1 MRRSSRLR
9 TVVFV
14 LALPLSAG
22 AFLLQSR
29 DTRDSV
35 RLFSQVFDLVATTFV
50 DTVASG
56 DLYER
61 AARGLLEQIN
71 DPYAALYSPK
81 QLQEFTAST
90 GGRYGGIGMLVEE
103 QEGQTV
109 VSRIFPNTPAA
120 EAGVMEGDRIV
131 QVDSTST
138 VGWRMDRVTEL
149 LKGVPGTSVQ
159 VAFSR
164 PNVPDPIEMR
174 LTRAVIRIPAVP
186 YAIMLDGDI
195 GYVPLNQFN
204 ETSAAETR
212 AAIARLH
219 GEGAKGFILDLR
231 GNGGG
236 IVDQALRIS
245 ELFLQPGQ
253 EIMST
258 RGRNAPEHFFA
269 REKPIVPTTPLV
281 VLTDGGSA
289 SASEIVA
296 GALQDHDRALVV
308 GTTSFGKGLEQ
319 SLYRLDGGYALKL
332 TTAKWFTPSG
342 RSIHRDRV
350 LVDGRLVDVMP
361 DSMETDSV
369 KHSRP
374 KYQSDAGRIVY
385 GGGGITPDL
394 IVRQDTLTT
403 AEQQFLRALTPK
415 SQQVYLSL
423 YRYAFELKDGVT
435 PNFTATRAWRD
446 EFYRRLTQEA
456 HVELDRATFDSA
468 APYVNEL
475 LENRVARFAFG
486 DSTARR
492 RQVAQD
498 AQLRRALEVLQTG
511 RSQRELFA
519 VARGEPRE

>member
-1 MRRSSRLR
+1 M
-9 TVVFV
+9 
-14 LALPLSAG
+14 
-22 AFLLQSR
+22 LQSQSA
-29 DTRDSV
+29 RDSV
-35 RLFSQVFDLVATTFV
+35 RLFSQVFDLVSTTFV
-50 DTVASG
+50 DTVAAG

-81 QLQEFTAST
+81 QLQDFTATT

-131 QVDSTST
+131 SVDAVST
-138 VGWRMDRVTEL
+138 VGWRMDRVTER
-149 LKGVPGTSVQ
+149 LKGVPGTQVQ
-159 VAFSR
+159 VAFAR
-164 PNVPDPIEMR
+164 LNTPAPIEMR
-174 LTRAVIRIPAVP
+174 LTRAIIRIPAVP
-186 YAIMLDGDI
+186 YALMLDGQI

-212 AAIARLH
+212 AAVARLQD
-219 GEGAKGFILDLR
+219 EGAKGFVLDLR

-236 IVDQALRIS
+236 MVDQAIRIS

-258 RGRNAPEHFFA
+258 RGRAKPEHFFA
-269 REKPIVPTTPLV
+269 RDRPMVPSTPLV
-281 VLTDGGSA
+281 VLTDGGTA

-296 GALQDHDRALVV
+296 GALQDHDRALVI

-342 RSIHRDRV
+342 RTIHRDRV
-350 LVDGRLVDVMP
+350 LVDGRLVDVVP

-369 KHSRP
+369 KHTRP
-374 KYQSDAGRIVY
+374 TFHSDAGRIVY

-403 AEQQFLRALTPK
+403 AEQQFLRTLTSK
-415 SQQVYLSL
+415 SQPVYLSL
-423 YRYAFELKDGVT
+423 YRYAFELKDGV
-435 PNFTATRAWRD
+435 PQNFTATRAWRD

-456 HVELDRATFDSA
+456 GVEMDRATFDDA
-468 APYVNEL
+468 APYVNDL

-492 RQVAQD
+492 RQIDQD
-498 AQLRRALEVLQTG
+498 AQLRRALEVLRTG
-511 RSQRELFA
+511 RSQRELFT
-519 VARGEPRE
+519 VARGQE

>member
-1 MRRSSRLR
+1 MRRSPRLR
-9 TVVFV
+9 TIALI
-14 LALPLSAG
+14 LALPALGG
-22 AFLLQSR
+22 AFMLQSGEMR
-29 DTRDSV
+29 HSV
-35 RLFSQVFDLVATTFV
+35 RLFSQVFDLVASTYV
-50 DTVASG
+50 DTVAAG
-56 DLYER
+56 DLYEK
-61 AARGLLEQIN
+61 AARGLLEEIN

-81 QLQEFTAST
+81 ELQDFTANT

-131 QVDSTST
+131 GVDSVST
-138 VGWRMDRVTEL
+138 IGWRMDKVTER
-149 LKGVPGTSVQ
+149 LKGVPGTAVD
-159 VAFSR
+159 VAFRR
-164 PNVPDPIEMR
+164 PNVDEHIRMR
-174 LTRAVIRIPAVP
+174 LTRAIIRIPAVP
-186 YAIMLDGDI
+186 YAIMLDGRV

-204 ETSAAETR
+204 ETSAAEVL
-212 AAIARLH
+212 ASVSRLQA
-219 GEGAKGFILDLR
+219 EGARGFILDLR

-245 ELFLQPGQ
+245 EIFLQPGQ

-258 RGRNAPEHFFA
+258 RGRAEPERFFS
-269 REKPIVPTTPLV
+269 RERPLVANTPLV
-281 VLTDGGSA
+281 VLTDAGTA

-350 LVDGRLVDVMP
+350 LVDGKLVDVGP
-361 DSMETDSV
+361 DSLESDTA

-374 KYQSDAGRIVY
+374 EYHSDAGRTIY
-385 GGGGITPDL
+385 GGGGITPDV
-394 IVRQDTLTT
+394 IVRPDTLTT
-403 AEQQFLRALTPK
+403 AEQQFLKALTPS

-456 HVELDRATFDSA
+456 DVELDRATYDAA

-492 RQVAQD
+492 RQVSQD
-498 AQLRRALEVLQTG
+498 AQLRRALELLQSG
-511 RSQRELFA
+511 LSQRELFT
-519 VARGEPRE
+519 VARGQ

>member
-1 MRRSSRLR
+1 MRRSPRLR
-9 TVVFV
+9 TVAFV
-14 LALPLSAG
+14 LALPVMVG
-22 AFLLQSR
+22 AFILQSR

-35 RLFSQVFDLVATTFV
+35 RLFSQVFDLVSTTFV
-50 DTVASG
+50 DTVPPS

-61 AARGLLEQIN
+61 AARGLLEQLD

-81 QLQEFTAST
+81 QLQDFTATT

-131 QVDSTST
+131 SVDSVST
-138 VGWRMDRVTEL
+138 VGWRMDRVTER
-149 LKGVPGTSVQ
+149 LKGAPGTPVQ
-159 VAFSR
+159 VAFAR
-164 PNVPDPIEMR
+164 PSVPDPIEMR
-174 LTRAVIRIPAVP
+174 LTRAIIRIPAVP
-186 YAIMLDGDI
+186 YAIMLEGQI

-212 AAIARLH
+212 AAVARLQA
-219 GEGAKGFILDLR
+219 EGAKGFVLDMR

-258 RGRNAPEHFFA
+258 RGRAKPEHFYA
-269 REKPIVPTTPLV
+269 RERPLVPNTPLV
-281 VLTDGGSA
+281 VLTDGGTA

-296 GALQDHDRALVV
+296 GALQDHDRALVI

-342 RSIHRDRV
+342 RTIHRDRV
-350 LVDGRLVDVMP
+350 LVDGRLVDVEP

-369 KHSRP
+369 KQTRP
-374 KYQSDAGRIVY
+374 TFHSDAGRIIY

-456 HVELDRATFDSA
+456 AVELDRATFDAA

-475 LENRVARFAFG
+475 LENRIARFAFG

-492 RQVAQD
+492 RQVDQD
-498 AQLRRALEVLQTG
+498 AQLRRALEVLRTG
-511 RSQRELFA
+511 RSQRELFT
-519 VARGEPRE
+519 VARGQE

>member
-1 MRRSSRLR
+1 MRRSPRLR
-9 TVVFV
+9 TVAFV
-14 LALPLSAG
+14 LALPVAAG
-22 AFLLQSR
+22 AFILQSGE
-29 DTRDSV
+29 TRDGV

-50 DTVASG
+50 DTVPAG

-61 AARGLLEQIN
+61 AARGLLEQID

-81 QLQEFTAST
+81 QLQDFTATT

-120 EAGVMEGDRIV
+120 EAGVLEGDRIV
-131 QVDSTST
+131 AVESVST
-138 VGWRMDRVTEL
+138 VGWRMERVTEL
-149 LKGVPGTSVQ
+149 LKGVPGTSVG
-159 VAFSR
+159 VAFAR
-164 PNVPDPIEMR
+164 PNVTDRIEMR
-174 LTRAVIRIPAVP
+174 LTRAIIRIPAVP
-186 YAIMLDGDI
+186 YAIMLDGGV

-212 AAIARLH
+212 AALSRLQA
-219 GEGAKGFILDLR
+219 EGAKGFILDLR

-258 RGRNAPEHFFA
+258 RGRTTPEHFFA
-269 REKPIVPTTPLV
+269 RERPLAPSTPLV
-281 VLTDGGSA
+281 VLTDAGSA

-350 LVDGRLVDVMP
+350 LVDGKLVDVLP
-361 DSMETDSV
+361 DSLETDSV
-369 KHSRP
+369 KLSRP
-374 KYQSDAGRIVY
+374 KFHSDAGRVVY

-394 IVRQDTLTT
+394 IVRQDTLSA
-403 AEQQFLRALTPK
+403 AEQQFLRALTPQ

-456 HVELDRATFDSA
+456 GVELDRATFDAA

-475 LENRVARFAFG
+475 LENRIARFAFG

-492 RQVAQD
+492 RQIAQD
-498 AQLRRALEVLQTG
+498 AQLRRALEMLQTG
-511 RSQRELFA
+511 RSQRELFT
-519 VARGEPRE
+519 VARSQD